1 MPFPFFWGEVGW
13 LQPLPELFSLAFY
26 VCVFFDGG
34 EMNIHLDQVFGWF
47 FSDAQGFLWYQKT
60 QQCFFEPLHTWK
72 GRARTDWNNLKMPP
86 KLGTSPRKTSILGG
100 SFKKEICQQKYINLY
115 FLEKLKKTDPNKTAC
130 LFRKKMLWSYIL
142 WWILVAKK
150 ALLEGGLLKWLIQ
163 RRHRGAQGR
172 SRLRFLEKT
181 TGRWGKMDS

>member
-1 MPFPFFWGEVGW
+1 MEARWISIWTKCLDDSFRMRK
-13 LQPLPELFSLAFY
+13 A
-26 VCVFFDGG
+26 FFD
-34 EMNIHLDQVFGWF
+34 IKKHSSV
-47 FSDAQGFLWYQKT
+47 S
-60 QQCFFEPLHTWK
+60 WK
-72 GRARTDWNNLKMPP
+72 GRAKTDWNNLKLPP
-86 KLGTSPRKTSILGG
+86 KIGTSPTKASILGG
-100 SFKKEICQQKYINLY
+100 ASKKKSAKRNISTYNFWAIFQENGPQQNSMSIFAKN
-115 FLEKLKKTDPNKTAC
+115 
-130 LFRKKMLWSYIL
+130 MLWSYIL